1 MDIKDLMT
9 KDEYVIKELALKGRL
24 SLRPETTVYAT
35 NKRLIIDRGEY
46 IREIGYEHISSM
58 MIKDKFGIPLI
69 LIGLL
74 LALIGAVE
82 LLKVIDFLSDVPEAV
97 SGGVIVLGLILVA
110 FGLIK
115 SKVLSIAVPGMKG
128 HVVLRGARVD
138 LEKLFVIVRDSHIEE
153 EV

>member
-9 KDEYVIKELALKGRL
+9 KDEYVVKELALKGRL
-24 SLRPETTVYAT
+24 SLRPKTKVYAT
-35 NKRLIIDRGEY
+35 NIRLIIDRGEY
-46 IREIGYEHISSM
+46 IKEIGYQHISSM
-58 MIKDKFGIPLI
+58 TIKDKLGIPFI
-69 LIGLL
+69 IIGII

-82 LLKVIDFLSDVPEAV
+82 LLKIIDFLSDVPEAV

-115 SKVLSIAVPGMKG
+115 SKELSITVPGMDDPEE
-128 HVVLRGARVD
+128 LSGAQID

-153 EV
+153 KV